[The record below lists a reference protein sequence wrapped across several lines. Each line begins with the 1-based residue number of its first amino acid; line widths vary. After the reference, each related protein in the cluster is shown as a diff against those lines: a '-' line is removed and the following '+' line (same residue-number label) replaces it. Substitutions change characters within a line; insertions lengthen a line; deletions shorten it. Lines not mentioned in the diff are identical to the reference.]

1 MTRCLFCLVFLSLL
15 LSASNFVGLG
25 KRNMITGRVL
35 RLVLAALLLP
45 IASAGAEQVKL
56 KAAMQVSV
64 RHPLFGVTM
73 QHFKDEAERL
83 SKDTLSIEIVDEGRL
98 AGDPEMAEAV
108 SSGKADIGI
117 AASAYL
123 VPKVPSI
130 AILELP
136 FLFNFR
142 ALTDAATRPGSEFRR
157 LIEQDVS
164 ADGGMHVLL
173 WQPLGEAHF
182 SSKRLDVAE
191 VGRLKDRHVALVAQ
205 SRETLV
211 EGCGG
216 RPTTYKVFDL
226 RDALMDGKADVA
238 QISLWGMKFLRMW
251 DAHDVVTLTAHYP
264 VEFLVIIGER
274 RWQALSPEHRA
285 ALTEAASIAE
295 REGHVRMAKQEAEIK
310 RFAVE
315 NGVKFVSM
323 TPNQVA
329 DWRACT
335 AHMVA
340 DYMERIGTQGLQ
352 LMNAY
357 RKLRTD
363 PCCSASPHEG
373 VFTQR

>member
-1 MTRCLFCLVFLSLL
+1 MSWCLFCLVFLLL
-15 LSASNFVGLG
+15 PLPRATPWVRG
-25 KRNMITGRVL
+25 KEAIRAGRVPCL
-35 RLVLAALLLP
+35 LLAALLS
-45 IASAGAEQVKL
+45 IGSAGAEQVKL

-73 QHFKDEAERL
+73 QRLKEEAERL
-83 SKDTLSIEIVDEGRL
+83 SKGTLSIEIVDEGRL
-98 AGDPEMAEAV
+98 AGDPEMADAV

-117 AASAYL
+117 AASGYFSR
-123 VPKVPSI
+123 KVPSI

-142 ALTDAATRPGSEFRR
+142 ALTDAATKPSSEFRR
-157 LIEQDVS
+157 LIEERTT

-182 SSKRLDVAE
+182 TSKKQDVADVRRIE
-191 VGRLKDRHVALVAQ
+191 GRPVAVPAKGPAK
-205 SRETLV
+205 LV

-216 RPTTYKVFDL
+216 RPTIYIAPAFHDV
-226 RDALMDGKADVA
+226 LMGDKADVA
-238 QISLWGMKFLRMW
+238 LMSIWGMKFLQLW
-251 DAHDVVTLTAHYP
+251 DAHDVVTLTAHSP
-264 VEFLVIIGER
+264 VEFLVVIGER
-274 RWQALSPEHRA
+274 RWQALSPDHRA

-295 REGHVRMAKQEAEIK
+295 REGHVRMAKQEEGIK

-315 NGVKFVSM
+315 RGVKFVPL
-323 TPNQVA
+323 TPDQVA
-329 DWRACT
+329 DWRACS

-340 DYMERIGTQGLQ
+340 EYIERNGRQGVE

-373 VFTQR
+373 VFTRR